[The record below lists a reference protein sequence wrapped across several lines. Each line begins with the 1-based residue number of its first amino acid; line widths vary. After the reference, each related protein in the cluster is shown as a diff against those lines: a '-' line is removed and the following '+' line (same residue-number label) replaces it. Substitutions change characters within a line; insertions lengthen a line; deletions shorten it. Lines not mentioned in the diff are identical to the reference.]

1 MDKIRDTESPVEIDP
16 SSQQDIIHT
25 LRTAQQHQ
33 VTWSMIADQK
43 ANIIIGFALIFFS
56 VIQSQMFSV
65 EFMDDRYFFPIS
77 ALALTVF
84 ISFFLAIMV
93 VLPRF
98 KRGRVYTQPSQMPN
112 PLFFGFFASFTQQEY
127 TDYMMDTVNNNEAAR
142 RLMVQDLYQI
152 GVVLKK
158 KYELLRFSYMSLA
171 IGALLSIVILVIKLI
186 LNLDHWFLRS
196 FNSDSHLNIH
206 RSLLQV
212 WPN

>member
-1 MDKIRDTESPVEIDP
+1 MTDQIDSNSPESID
-16 SSQQDIIHT
+16 SGNQQDIIHT

-33 VTWSMIADQK
+33 VTLSMIADQK

-56 VIQSQMFSV
+56 VIQSQIFSA
-65 EFMDDRYFFPIS
+65 EFVNDVYFFPIS

-98 KRGRVYTQPSQMPN
+98 KRGHVYSQPSQMPN
-112 PLFFGFFASFTQQEY
+112 PLFFGFFASFTQAEY

-152 GVVLKK
+152 GVILQK
-158 KYELLRFSYMSLA
+158 KYELLRFSYLSLA
-171 IGALLSIVILVIKLI
+171 IGALLSSVVLIIKLFI
-186 LNLDHWFLRS
+186 A
-196 FNSDSHLNIH
+196 
-206 RSLLQV
+206 
-212 WPN
+212 